1 MGVFHG
7 NDSVCVW
14 VCFMVMRVSCVGV
27 FHGNECH
34 VLVCFMVMI
43 VLCVG
48 VFHGNESVACGCVS
62 W

>member
-1 MGVFHG
+1 M
-7 NDSVCVW
+7 W
-14 VCFMVMRVSCVGV
+14 VCFMVMRVLCVGV

-34 VLVCFMVMI
+34 VWVCFMVMI
-43 VLCVG
+43 VSCVG